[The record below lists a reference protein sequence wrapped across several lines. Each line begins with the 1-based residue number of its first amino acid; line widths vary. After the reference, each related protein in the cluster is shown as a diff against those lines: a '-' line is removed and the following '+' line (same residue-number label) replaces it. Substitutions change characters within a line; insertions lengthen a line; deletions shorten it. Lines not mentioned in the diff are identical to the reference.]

1 MLRSKAFLILI
12 CFIII
17 SVVLPPGNSYAGL
30 TDFKDLTMTSP
41 EYPYIKFLIEKDLIK
56 GYPDGNFLPEGQ
68 ITRAE
73 AAALLVKAAGLS
85 PERTPGAAFIDVRPE
100 HWACGI
106 IESAAAAGIIRGDPD
121 GLFRPEDPV
130 SRAEVAVLLLK
141 LTQEPLPS
149 VELPQYVAD
158 VGPAH
163 WAGQSIAASLRA
175 GLLTGADGYSFLPDR
190 PATRAEVARGLAMMI
205 NLAPEHR
212 AVPLTGV
219 LSPIEG
225 EVFVKYSMDYTRVKD
240 KAQCTAGVTV
250 KTGPGGRA
258 EIRFP
263 DGSGLLLEENTLLTI
278 KEARG
283 QSTILRDGSPGAVI
297 DYLELELPQGRIFGG
312 LAAGYIYGQEQS
324 GLKDSG
330 LPAAR
335 AAEPGGKLLASTS
348 LLPPGVWPSLAVE
361 DNVELP
367 WWEEGYDKH
376 VRVQVDMPWGVA
388 GIRGT
393 FWMNTVS
400 SQQQSTSV
408 IDGAAS
414 LTSNGVTVGV
424 SSGQESIINSPSSA
438 PSQPAG
444 MTAGQQ
450 RAWAEVSAWVQERAS
465 AIQNAAPVVSPAAP
479 VFNTLQPLQP
489 QQSILP
495 PLPPLPDL
503 SGLLESMD
511 QTTDQTTTEV
521 TNTNQSGSQDSGS
534 QDNDTVLLGSMGSL
548 TVTVGQQ
555 MSVTAAVSPADA
567 VLTAISSDT
576 GIAVVS
582 VTDKTIYVDGVANGT
597 ANITVTASK
606 SGYDTAEITF
616 PVTVNNAGQVS
627 SPTAIPP
634 AGTYSG
640 VQSVSLSTLTD
651 GADIWYTTDG
661 SDPTTSGA
669 RQHYSTAFTVGDTKT
684 VKAYAVKAGLSDSDV
699 VSFNYVININ
709 NTISLNPIGSLIVEM
724 GKQEWV
730 VAAVDPTEAVIT
742 AFSSDTGIAEVSV
755 TGKTIYVDG
764 VSSGTAN
771 ITVTASMA
779 GYDSAQVSFA
789 VTVSLPAVPVAG
801 WYTHSLMSKDDG
813 TVWAW
818 GDNGYGQIGDGTAS
832 DRYSPMQ
839 VLGAGGAGYLDNVTA
854 LDAGRYHS
862 VALKTDGTV
871 WAWGR
876 NNIGQLG
883 NGTTINSYTPVQVK
897 GPSGTG
903 FLTGIV
909 AIASGYQHVAAL
921 RSDGAVFAW
930 GSNNSGELGNGTENE
945 SSLPVQ
951 VLSPDGAGYLTD
963 IIAIAAGN
971 QHTLA
976 LQRSGKVWV
985 WGSNGLGELGIGAVD
1000 FASHPYPVQV
1010 TGLDSYNISAISAG
1024 EFLSMALSSDEGGKI
1039 WTWGDNGVG
1048 PSGGLG
1054 GLGDG
1059 TLAYYRSSPVQVVD
1073 VGGVG
1078 PLTGVS
1084 AIAAGN
1090 YFTVALKGDGTVLTW
1105 GENEYGELGIGSY
1118 DYDAHPIPVQVPTLS
1133 GITGIYAGY
1142 QHVFASN
1149 DAGDVWGWGTN
1160 SSGQLGN
1167 GTTSTRVVS
1176 PILLHSL
1183 DGAVAASPLT
1193 IVMAS
1198 VAADGFGGDGY
1209 SEYPSISSDGRYVA
1223 FYSDAS
1229 DLVAGDGN
1237 STDDIFVRDLQNNST
1252 ERISVSA
1259 GGTDSNSNSYL
1270 PSLSAD
1276 GRYVSFI
1283 SAASNL
1289 VAGDSNNKWDVFVRD
1304 RQLGSTYRVSVPD
1317 LSSQGTLGSEA
1328 NNDSYASYF
1337 TMFCP
1342 SVSSDGR
1349 YIAFA
1354 SQASNLVLGDTNATT
1369 DVFVHD
1375 RQTGETVSASV
1386 YGSGTGGN
1394 DWSMKPSISADGRY
1408 VAFISNASNLVA
1420 GDTNNNPDVFVRDL
1434 FSGETVRVSVAGDG
1448 TQGNYFSGAIFYP
1461 SDHEGNVSI
1470 SADGRYVVFDSL
1482 ANNLAP
1488 GDTNGATDIFVHDRD
1503 TDEDGIYDEPG
1514 AVSTAMVSVSSAGD
1528 QANSYSEK
1536 PSISPSGRYVAF
1548 VSQATNLAAGA
1559 TTSIDRIYIR
1569 DLQLNTTERA
1579 SAYTGR
1585 WPCVSNDGRVAF
1597 YSAST
1602 NLLPEDTN
1610 VYNDVFV
1617 RLP

>member
-1 MLRSKAFLILI
+1 MLRPKTFHLFICLI
-12 CFIII
+12 
-17 SVVLPPGNSYAGL
+17 VLSMVLLPGNSHAGT
-30 TDFKDLTMTSP
+30 TDFKDLSVSSP
-41 EYPYIKFLIEKDLIK
+41 VYPYIKFLTEKDFIK
-56 GYPDGNFLPEGQ
+56 GYPDGNFMPGGE

-73 AAALLVKAAGLS
+73 AATLLVKAAGLS
-85 PERTPGAAFIDVRPE
+85 PGSPPNVRFSDVRPD
-100 HWACGI
+100 HWAYGI
-106 IESAAAAGIIRGDPD
+106 IESAAAAGIIAGDPD

-141 LTQEPLPS
+141 LTREPLPQ
-149 VELPQYVAD
+149 VGLPQYVTD
-158 VGPAH
+158 VGSAH
-163 WAGQSIAASLRA
+163 WAVKSIAASLRA
-175 GLLTGADGYSFLPDR
+175 GLLTGTEGNSFLPDH

-205 NLAPEHR
+205 NLAPELR
-212 AVPLTGV
+212 AVPLTGI

-225 EVFVKYSMDYTRVKD
+225 EVFIKSLMEYTRVND
-240 KAQCTAGVTV
+240 KAQCTAGVSV

-297 DYLELELPQGRIFGG
+297 DYLELELPRGSIFGG

-324 GLKDSG
+324 GHKGSG

-335 AAEPGGKLLASTS
+335 TAAPGGKLLASTS
-348 LLPPGVWPSLAVE
+348 LLPPGGWPSLTVE
-361 DNVELP
+361 DSGELP
-367 WWEEGYDKH
+367 WWEEGYDNH

-393 FWMNTVS
+393 FWMNTVNG
-400 SQQQSTSV
+400 QQSTSV
-408 IDGAAS
+408 IDGTAH
-414 LTSNGVTVGV
+414 LTSNGATVSV
-424 SSGQESIINSPSSA
+424 SSGQESIINSPSST

-444 MTAGQQ
+444 MTADQQ
-450 RAWAEVSAWVQERAS
+450 RAWAGVSAWVLERAR
-465 AIQNAAPVVSPAAP
+465 AIQNAAPVLTPASPAVDA
-479 VFNTLQPLQP
+479 
-489 QQSILP
+489 
-495 PLPPLPDL
+495 PLPPEPDL
-503 SGLLESMD
+503 SGLLDSLS
-511 QTTDQTTTEV
+511 QTTSGAS
-521 TNTNQSGSQDSGS
+521 NTSGSGGHG
-534 QDNDTVLLGSMGSL
+534 NNTVTLSSIGSL
-548 TVTVGQQ
+548 TITVGQQ
-555 MSVTAAVSPADA
+555 VSVTAAVSPSDA
-567 VLTAISSDT
+567 VITATSSDT

-597 ANITVTASK
+597 ANITVTAGK
-606 SGYDTAEITF
+606 SGYDSAEGTF
-616 PVTVNNAGQVS
+616 SVTVTSVGQVS
-627 SPTAIPP
+627 SPTASPP
-634 AGTYSG
+634 AGTYNDT
-640 VQSVSLSTLTD
+640 QSVSLSTLTD

-661 SDPTTSGA
+661 SDPTSSGA
-669 RQHYSTAFTVGDTKT
+669 RQQFSTAITVGDTKT
-684 VKAYAVKAGLSDSDV
+684 VKAYAVKAGLADSDV

-709 NTISLNPIGSLIVEM
+709 NAISLDPIDSLTVEI
-724 GKQEWV
+724 GKQESV
-730 VAAVDPTEAVIT
+730 VAAVYPAEAVIT
-742 AFSSDTGIAEVSV
+742 AVSSDTGIAEVSV
-755 TGKTIYVDG
+755 TGNTIYVDG

-883 NGTTINSYTPVQVK
+883 NGTTTNSYTPVQVK
-897 GPSGTG
+897 DPSGTG

-930 GSNNSGELGNGTENE
+930 GSNNRGELGNGTENE

-976 LQRSGKVWV
+976 LQRGGEVWV

-1024 EFLSMALSSDEGGKI
+1024 EFLSMALSSDEGGKV

-1193 IVMAS
+1193 IIMAS

-1209 SEYPSISSDGRYVA
+1209 SEHPSISSDGRYVA
-1223 FYSDAS
+1223 FYSYAS

-1237 STDDIFVRDLQNNST
+1237 STDDIFVRDLQNNTT
-1252 ERISVSA
+1252 ERISVSEA
-1259 GGTDSNSNSYL
+1259 GTDSNSNSYL
-1270 PSLSAD
+1270 TSISAD
-1276 GRYVSFI
+1276 GSCVAFI

-1289 VAGDSNNKWDVFVRD
+1289 VAGDSNGKWDVFVRD
-1304 RQLGSTYRVSVPD
+1304 RQLGSTDRVSVPD
-1317 LSSQGTLGSEA
+1317 FVYQGTLGSEA
-1328 NNDSYASYF
+1328 NNESYASYF

-1342 SVSSDGR
+1342 SISSGGQ
-1349 YIAFA
+1349 YVAFA
-1354 SQASNLVLGDTNATT
+1354 SLASNLVLGDTNNRA
-1369 DVFVHD
+1369 DIFVHD
-1375 RQTGETVSASV
+1375 RQSGETVRASV
-1386 YGSGTGGN
+1386 YGSGTDGN

-1434 FSGETVRVSVAGDG
+1434 LLGETVRVSVAGDG

-1482 ANNLAP
+1482 ADNLAP
-1488 GDTNGATDIFVHDRD
+1488 GDTNGTTDIFVRDRD
-1503 TDEDGIYDEPG
+1503 TDGDGIYDEPG
-1514 AVSTAMVSVSSAGD
+1514 AVSTNMVSVSSSGN
-1528 QANSYSEK
+1528 QADSYSEK
-1536 PSISPSGRYVAF
+1536 PSISPSGRYVVF
-1548 VSQATNLAAGA
+1548 MSHATNLAAGA

-1585 WPCVSNDGRVAF
+1585 WPSVANDGRVAF
-1597 YSAST
+1597 YSGST

-1610 VYNDVFV
+1610 VYDDVFV